1 MVRTLAKTTSRIRSE
16 TEMKMFGSLRACP
29 NQLLETTVTL
39 PVWPSRS
46 EAFREIGIRPGS
58 GEKAE

>member
-16 TEMKMFGSLRACP
+16 TEMKMLGSVRACP
-29 NQLLETTVTL
+29 NQLLETTGTP

-46 EAFREIGIRPGS
+46 EALREIGIRAGS